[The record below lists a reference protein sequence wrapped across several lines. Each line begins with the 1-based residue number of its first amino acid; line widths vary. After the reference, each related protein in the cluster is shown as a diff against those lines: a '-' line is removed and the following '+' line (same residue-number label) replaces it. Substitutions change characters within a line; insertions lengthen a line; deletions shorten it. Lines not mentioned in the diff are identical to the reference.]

1 MGGQNDDVDVVEI
14 KSLEMKAW
22 PPQGW
27 HIAELSALI
36 SKILLLFN
44 WRTFWE
50 PTTEFSVHFLVKI
63 HIQTVK
69 YHCKLQDL
77 CLSLDQW
84 KNSTVKEGQIVGSA
98 VWLYRLSCSC
108 CQLLSQLDWLT
119 DDYWLLPTCTRELV
133 VVPTAPAQHR
143 NDIHK
148 VQTESED
155 DDGEERI
162 LKENKSGS
170 QAATKGRA
178 LTA

>member
-1 MGGQNDDVDVVEI
+1 M
-14 KSLEMKAW
+14 
-22 PPQGW
+22 
-27 HIAELSALI
+27 
-36 SKILLLFN
+36 
-44 WRTFWE
+44 
-50 PTTEFSVHFLVKI
+50 
-63 HIQTVK
+63 
-69 YHCKLQDL
+69 
-77 CLSLDQW
+77 
-84 KNSTVKEGQIVGSA
+84 
-98 VWLYRLSCSC
+98 
-108 CQLLSQLDWLT
+108 
-119 DDYWLLPTCTRELV
+119 